1 MAGNKAEKI
10 HLVLTNATFGDYAT
24 SCGHIY
30 PPLRVTKDPK
40 EVTCQQCRRVLE
52 SHRVLCTPAM
62 SRGAR

>member
-30 PPLRVTKDPK
+30 PPLRVTKDPD
-40 EVTCQQCRRVLE
+40 EVTCKQCKKAMAATRVE
-52 SHRVLCTPAM
+52 GTPAM
-62 SRGAR
+62 GRGMR